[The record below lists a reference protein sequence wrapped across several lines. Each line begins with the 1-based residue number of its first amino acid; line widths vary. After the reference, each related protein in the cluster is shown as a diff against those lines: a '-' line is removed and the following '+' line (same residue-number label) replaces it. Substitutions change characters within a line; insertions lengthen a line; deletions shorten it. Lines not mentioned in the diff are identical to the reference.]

1 LPKIFIGMKRIQ
13 LLSIAILTLLLFNS
27 CGSLKAPAIHQFSS
41 IDGYRYVFITPTAE
55 LTSSTGVAYAV
66 GNGLYGNTSKTIN
79 PSDVISGIFLKNGFI
94 RLPELKPDLLD
105 QTIVVNYGESGR
117 RNKGLGYTIEVT
129 IQILSAK
136 TSEPICICTAE
147 GQGETEADDV
157 RIAINRALSPLFG
170 N

>member
-1 LPKIFIGMKRIQ
+1 MKRIQ
-13 LLSIAILTLLLFNS
+13 LLSIVILTLLLFNS

>member
-1 LPKIFIGMKRIQ
+1 MKRIQ
-13 LLSIAILTLLLFNS
+13 LLSIAILTLLLFDS

-55 LTSSTGVAYAV
+55 LTSSTSVAYAV

-105 QTIVVNYGESGR
+105 QTIIVNYGESGR

-136 TSEPICICTAE
+136 SSEPICICTAE

-157 RIAINRALSPLFG
+157 RIAINRALTPLFEK
-170 N
+170 

>member
-1 LPKIFIGMKRIQ
+1 MKRIQ

-117 RNKGLGYTIEVT
+117 SGYTIEVT

>member
-1 LPKIFIGMKRIQ
+1 MKRIYFFT
-13 LLSIAILTLLLFNS
+13 IAIIGVLLLNS
-27 CGSLKAPAIHQFSS
+27 CGSLKAPTIRQFSS

-55 LTSSTGVAYAV
+55 LTSSTGVAYAI

-79 PSDVISGIFLKNGFI
+79 PSDVISGVFLKNGFI
-94 RLPELKPDLLD
+94 RLPELKPEFLD
-105 QTIVVNYGESGR
+105 QTVVVNYGESGR

-129 IQILSAK
+129 IQVLSAR
-136 TSEPICICTAE
+136 TNEPICICTAE

-157 RIAINRALSPLFG
+157 RIAINRALSTIFD

>member
-1 LPKIFIGMKRIQ
+1 MKRIY
-13 LLSIAILTLLLFNS
+13 LFTIAIIGILFLNS
-27 CGSLKAPAIHQFSS
+27 CGSLKAPVIHQFRS
-41 IDGYRYVFITPTAE
+41 IDGYKYVYITPTAE
-55 LTSSTGVAYAV
+55 VTSSTGVAYAI

-94 RLPELKPDLLD
+94 RLPELKPELLD

-157 RIAINRALSPLFG
+157 RIAIIRALTPIFE
-170 N
+170 

>member
-1 LPKIFIGMKRIQ
+1 MKRIL
-13 LLSIAILTLLLFNS
+13 LLSIAILALLLFNS

-41 IDGYRYVFITPTAE
+41 IDGYRYVYITPTTE
-55 LTSSTGVAYAV
+55 LTSSTGVAHAI

-79 PSDVISGIFLKNGFI
+79 PSDVISGIFMKNGFI

-117 RNKGLGYTIEVT
+117 RNRGIGYTIEVT
-129 IQILSAK
+129 IQILSAQ
-136 TSEPICICTAE
+136 TSEPVCICTAE

-157 RIAINRALSPLFG
+157 RIAINRALSPLFDK
-170 N
+170 

>member
-1 LPKIFIGMKRIQ
+1 MKRIQ

-79 PSDVISGIFLKNGFI
+79 PSDVISGIFLKNGFV

>member
-1 LPKIFIGMKRIQ
+1 MNRLSVLSVF
-13 LLSIAILTLLLFNS
+13 LLSLLLLCC
-27 CGSLKAPAIHQFSS
+27 CGSLKAPSIHQFNS
-41 IDGYRYVFITPTAE
+41 IDGYRYVYITPTAE
-55 LTSSTGVAYAV
+55 LTSSTGVAYAI

-147 GQGETEADDV
+147 GQGDTEADDV
-157 RIAINRALSPLFG
+157 RIAINRALTPLFE
-170 N
+170 

>member
-1 LPKIFIGMKRIQ
+1 MKRIQ

-117 RNKGLGYTIEVT
+117 RNYTIEVT

-136 TSEPICICTAE
+136 SSEPICICTAE

-157 RIAINRALSPLFG
+157 RIAINRALTPLFDK
-170 N
+170 

>member
-1 LPKIFIGMKRIQ
+1 MKQIYLFTIAVIGI
-13 LLSIAILTLLLFNS
+13 LLLNS

-41 IDGYRYVFITPTAE
+41 IDGYKYVYITPTAE
-55 LTSSTGVAYAV
+55 LTSSTGVAYAI

-105 QTIVVNYGESGR
+105 QTIIVNYGESGR

-136 TSEPICICTAE
+136 MSEPICICTAE

-157 RIAINRALSPLFG
+157 RIAINRALGPLFE
-170 N
+170 

>member
-1 LPKIFIGMKRIQ
+1 MKQIYLFTIAVIGI
-13 LLSIAILTLLLFNS
+13 LLLNS

-41 IDGYRYVFITPTAE
+41 IDGYKYVYITPTAE
-55 LTSSTGVAYAV
+55 LTSSTGVAYAI

-105 QTIVVNYGESGR
+105 QTIIVNYGESGR

-136 TSEPICICTAE
+136 SSEPICICTAE

-157 RIAINRALSPLFG
+157 RIAINRALGPLFE
-170 N
+170 

>member
-1 LPKIFIGMKRIQ
+1 MKHIYYLSVAILSLL
-13 LLSIAILTLLLFNS
+13 LLSS
-27 CGSLKAPAIHQFSS
+27 CGSLKAPTIHQFNS

-79 PSDVISGIFLKNGFI
+79 PSDVISGVFLKNGFI

-117 RNKGLGYTIEVT
+117 RNGYTIEVT

-136 TSEPICICTAE
+136 SSEPICICTAE
-147 GQGETEADDV
+147 GQGETEADGV
-157 RIAINRALSPLFG
+157 RIAINRALTPLFEK
-170 N
+170 

>member
-1 LPKIFIGMKRIQ
+1 MPKIFIGMKRIQ
-13 LLSIAILTLLLFNS
+13 LLSIAILTLLLFNN

>member
-1 LPKIFIGMKRIQ
+1 MKRIQ

-27 CGSLKAPAIHQFSS
+27 CGSLKAPAIHKFSS

>member
-1 LPKIFIGMKRIQ
+1 MKRIQ
-13 LLSIAILTLLLFNS
+13 LLSIAILTLVLFNS

-105 QTIVVNYGESGR
+105 QTIIVNYGESGR

-136 TSEPICICTAE
+136 SSEPICICTAE

-157 RIAINRALSPLFG
+157 RIAINRALTPLFE
-170 N
+170 

>member
-1 LPKIFIGMKRIQ
+1 MNRLSVLSVF
-13 LLSIAILTLLLFNS
+13 LLSLLLFS
-27 CGSLKAPAIHQFSS
+27 GCGSLKAPSIHQFDS
-41 IDGYRYVFITPTAE
+41 IEGYRYVYITPTAE

-66 GNGLYGNTSKTIN
+66 GNGLYGNSSKTIN

-94 RLPELKPDLLD
+94 RLPELKPDLSD

-136 TSEPICICTAE
+136 TNEPICICTAE
-147 GQGETEADDV
+147 GQGETEADDI
-157 RIAINRALSPLFG
+157 RIAINRALTPLFEK
-170 N
+170 

>member
-1 LPKIFIGMKRIQ
+1 MKRIQ

-27 CGSLKAPAIHQFSS
+27 CGSLKAPVIHQFSS

>member
-1 LPKIFIGMKRIQ
+1 MKRIQ
-13 LLSIAILTLLLFNS
+13 LLSIAILTLLLFNN

>member
-1 LPKIFIGMKRIQ
+1 MKRFYY
-13 LLSIAILTLLLFNS
+13 LSVAILSLLMFSS
-27 CGSLKAPAIHQFSS
+27 CGSLKAPTIHQFNS

-117 RNKGLGYTIEVT
+117 RNYTIEVT

-136 TSEPICICTAE
+136 SSEPICICTAE

-157 RIAINRALSPLFG
+157 RIAINRALTPLFEK
-170 N
+170 

>member
-1 LPKIFIGMKRIQ
+1 M
-13 LLSIAILTLLLFNS
+13 
-27 CGSLKAPAIHQFSS
+27 
-41 IDGYRYVFITPTAE
+41 
-55 LTSSTGVAYAV
+55 
-66 GNGLYGNTSKTIN
+66 
-79 PSDVISGIFLKNGFI
+79 ISGIFLKNGFI

>member
-1 LPKIFIGMKRIQ
+1 MKRIQ

>member
-1 LPKIFIGMKRIQ
+1 MKHLDLYLFC
-13 LLSIAILTLLLFNS
+13 LLSLLFFSS
-27 CGSLKAPAIHQFSS
+27 CGSLKAPTIHQFNS

-94 RLPELKPDLLD
+94 CLPELKPDLLD

-117 RNKGLGYTIEVT
+117 RDTGLGYTIEVT

-136 TSEPICICTAE
+136 SSEPICICTAE

-157 RIAINRALSPLFG
+157 RIAINRALTPLFEK
-170 N
+170 

>member
-1 LPKIFIGMKRIQ
+1 MKRIYI
-13 LLSIAILTLLLFNS
+13 LTIAIINLFLISS
-27 CGSLKAPAIHQFSS
+27 CGSLKAPTIHQFNS
-41 IDGYRYVFITPTAE
+41 IEGYRYVYITPTAE

-66 GNGLYGNTSKTIN
+66 GNGLYGNSSKTIN

-94 RLPELKPDLLD
+94 RLPELKPDLSD

-136 TSEPICICTAE
+136 TNEPICICTAE
-147 GQGETEADDV
+147 GQGETEADDI
-157 RIAINRALSPLFG
+157 RIAINRALTPLFEK
-170 N
+170 

>member
-1 LPKIFIGMKRIQ
+1 MKRIQ
-13 LLSIAILTLLLFNS
+13 LLSIAILTLLMFNG

>member
-1 LPKIFIGMKRIQ
+1 MKRIYFFTIA
-13 LLSIAILTLLLFNS
+13 LISILLLNS
-27 CGSLKAPAIHQFSS
+27 CGSLKAPTIHQFNS
-41 IDGYRYVFITPTAE
+41 IEGYRYVYITPTAE
-55 LTSSTGVAYAV
+55 LTSSTGVAYAI

-79 PSDVISGIFLKNGFI
+79 PSDVISGVFLKNGFI
-94 RLPELKPDLLD
+94 RLPELKPEFLD
-105 QTIVVNYGESGR
+105 QTVVVNYGESGR

-129 IQILSAK
+129 IQVLSAR

-157 RIAINRALSPLFG
+157 RIAINRALSTIFD

>member
-1 LPKIFIGMKRIQ
+1 MKRIQ

-41 IDGYRYVFITPTAE
+41 IE

>member
-1 LPKIFIGMKRIQ
+1 MKRIQ

-129 IQILSAK
+129 IQIISAK